1 MPVPKRPLALQLD
14 GHLVDFLK
22 IDLSLGLTFAGA
34 AQKSRSSPRK
44 QRNQENA
51 RKVFDTI
58 LRFRHRAHPGREDA
72 QEISEN
78 LERLRTA
85 LKKLGE
91 QV

>member
-1 MPVPKRPLALQLD
+1 MTACKNSLALELD
-14 GHLVDFLK
+14 ARMVDFLK
-22 IDLSLGLTFAGA
+22 IDLLLGLTFAGA
-34 AQKSRSSPRK
+34 AQKTRNAPRK
-44 QRNQENA
+44 LRNQENA

-58 LRFRHRAHPGREDA
+58 LRFRQRTSPGREDA